1 MSKLLCSG
9 IGIAFISLIGTAQA
23 QLSPG
28 SKTPTPQSQ
37 PTSSTSILL
46 KVTDLPLIK
55 KAVSK
60 FWQTDRSETESQ
72 IEIDTSDENKKT
84 KYFISVKTIAQ
95 VGRKF
100 RSELTVNK
108 IGETS
113 KTKYTIVSNGINA
126 WIYQPDLRQYAEIG
140 TEDFGREPSA
150 SIVGLSSFL
159 FTSISEKERRN
170 LATDI
175 LSESSQMI
183 SLENL
188 KLLQLRQ
195 QQIEGRDL
203 SIYTYGDD
211 DSLELKIIGFVYPQT
226 ATLERTE
233 IKFGDREKY
242 EFAEKIVKR
251 NSYVIIGSET
261 FTFSPPKGVKKVNSL
276 QIGPFKF

>member
-1 MSKLLCSG
+1 MSKILWSG
-9 IGIAFISLIGTAQA
+9 ITIAFISSIGTTQA
-23 QLSPG
+23 QLPPG
-28 SKTPTPQSQ
+28 STTPTPES
-37 PTSSTSILL
+37 PASSTSTPL
-46 KVTDLPLIK
+46 KATDLPSIE
-55 KAVSK
+55 KAVGK

-72 IEIDTSDENKKT
+72 IEINSSDEKGKT
-84 KYFISVKTIAQ
+84 KDLVSVKTIAQ

-100 RSELTVNK
+100 RSELTINRV
-108 IGETS
+108 GQTS
-113 KTKYTIVSNGINA
+113 KTKYTIVSDSKKV
-126 WIYQPDLRQYAEIG
+126 WIYRSDLRQYAEIG
-140 TEDFGREPSA
+140 IEDFGREPSA

-159 FTSISEKERRN
+159 FSSIDEDERRN
-170 LATDI
+170 LIADI
-175 LSESSQMI
+175 LGKPSQMI

-195 QQIEGRDL
+195 QQIHRRDL
-203 SIYTYGDD
+203 SMYTYGDD

-242 EFAEKIVKR
+242 EFVEKIVKR